1 MSAHAFPKILH
12 VGQSDR
18 VGGANRATYRL
29 HRALCEEGADSRLW
43 TPYKSQDDP
52 TVIAALPSRLAKLSA
67 QIIDFANFR
76 IARVYRGG
84 NSMNF
89 SPVRLAYGRLSPA
102 VLATADIVV
111 LHWVAGAFLKPSQL
125 IRIGGPVIWQL
136 WDLWPFTG
144 GCHYPAECRNYEHA
158 CGACPVLGSRSG
170 LDLSRLDFASRRR
183 GYRDLDLTIV
193 APSRWIADKARRST
207 LFGSRRIEHIA
218 SGVDLGV
225 FRPHEKMLARDV
237 LGLPKDK
244 KIVLFGA
251 FSALSDR
258 RKGYHLI
265 PAVLDKLARSSIG
278 EIMLAVFGGSRHP
291 PASED
296 DRRGL
301 PALHLGRFE
310 DDVALALIYAAADV
324 LIAPYLEDNLPFVIL
339 EALACGTPVVA
350 FAAGGIPDAID
361 HQENGYLAPVGAAEE
376 LARGIE
382 WVLAVPERHAALRAA
397 ARATAE
403 ARFDIRD
410 CARRYREL
418 AAELAARGRPRT

>member
-1 MSAHAFPKILH
+1 MSERTSPKILH

-18 VGGANRATYRL
+18 AGGANRATYRL
-29 HRALCEEGADSRLW
+29 HQALCEAGVDSKLW
-43 TPYKSQDDP
+43 TPNKSQDDP
-52 TVIAALPSRLAKLSA
+52 TVIPALRGPAAKLAA
-67 QIIDFANFR
+67 QIVDFAN
-76 IARVYRGG
+76 YRLPRLYPGG
-84 NSMNF
+84 KRGNF
-89 SPVRLAYGRLSPA
+89 SPVRFAYGRLNPA
-102 VLATADIVV
+102 ALPAADVVV
-111 LHWVAGAFLKPSQL
+111 LHWIAGAFLKPSRL
-125 IRIGGPVIWQL
+125 ISVGKPIIWQL

-144 GCHYPAECRNYEHA
+144 GCHYPGECRSYEDA
-158 CGACPVLGSRSG
+158 CGPCPVLESRSTF
-170 LDLSRLDFASRRR
+170 DLSRLDFNARRR

-193 APSRWIADKARRST
+193 APSRWMAEKARRST
-207 LFGSRRIEHIA
+207 LFGPRRIEHIA

-225 FRPHEKMLARDV
+225 FRPHEKMLARDI

-258 RKGYHLI
+258 RKGYQLI
-265 PAVLDKLARSSIG
+265 PAVLEKLAQSPVG

-291 PASED
+291 PASEVGQW
-296 DRRGL
+296 RL

-350 FAAGGIPDAID
+350 FAAGGIPDAVD
-361 HQENGYLAPVGAAEE
+361 HQKNGYLAPVGAADE
-376 LARGIE
+376 LASGIA
-382 WVLAVPERHAALRAA
+382 WVLADPERHKALCAA

-410 CARRYREL
+410 CARRYRDLCTEL
-418 AAELAARGRPRT
+418 TQAARPVS

>member
-1 MSAHAFPKILH
+1 MSERIVPRILH

-29 HRALCEEGADSRLW
+29 HHALCESGADSKLW

-52 TVIAALPSRLAKLSA
+52 TVIAALRTRLAKLSA
-67 QIIDFANFR
+67 QIVDLANFR
-76 IARVYRGG
+76 IARLYPGG

-102 VLATADIVV
+102 ALATADIVV
-111 LHWVAGAFLKPSQL
+111 LHWIAGALLKPSQL
-125 IRIGGPVIWQL
+125 SRIGRPIIWQL

-144 GCHYPAECRNYEHA
+144 GCHYPAECRNYEHE
-158 CGACPVLGSRSG
+158 CGACPVLGSRSV
-170 LDLSRLDFASRRR
+170 LDLSRLDFNSRRR

-193 APSRWIADKARRST
+193 APSRWIADKARRSA

-218 SGVDLGV
+218 SGVDLSV
-225 FRPHEKMLARDV
+225 FRPHEKMVARDI

-265 PAVLDKLARSSIG
+265 PATLDKLARSSVGDIT
-278 EIMLAVFGGSRHP
+278 LAVFGGSRHP

-296 DRRGL
+296 GRWAL

-310 DDVALALIYAAADV
+310 DDIALALTYAAADV
-324 LIAPYLEDNLPFVIL
+324 LIAPYLEDNLPFVVL

-350 FAAGGIPDAID
+350 FAAGGVPDAID
-361 HQENGYLAPVGAAEE
+361 HQKNGYLAPVGAVEE

-382 WVLAVPERHAALRAA
+382 WVLAVPERYNALRAA

-410 CARRYREL
+410 CARQYHDLSVEL
-418 AAELAARGRPRT
+418 AAAGRPAT